1 MSWQTTRAIERK
13 YEALPKPK
21 PSWSQFL
28 KEQTKLYEDR
38 RKAKVAKMFERMRGS
53 KRQG

>member
-13 YEALPKPK
+13 YEALPKPR
-21 PSWSQFL
+21 PDRRQFF
-28 KEQTKLYEDR
+28 KEQTKLYEER
-38 RKAKVAKMFERMRGS
+38 RKAKIAKMFKNMGAG